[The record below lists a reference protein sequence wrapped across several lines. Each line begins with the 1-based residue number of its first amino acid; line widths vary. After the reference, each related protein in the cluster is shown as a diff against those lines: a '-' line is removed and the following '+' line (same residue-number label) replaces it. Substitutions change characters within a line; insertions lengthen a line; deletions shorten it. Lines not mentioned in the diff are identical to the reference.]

1 MKTTYQKPEIK
12 VSIVT
17 EESALL
23 TGTNEVTSTD
33 GNGQVIYGGG
43 SDGSEEQGGQPR
55 AEQFN
60 VWDE

>member
-1 MKTTYQKPEIK
+1 MKTYQKPEIK
-12 VSIVT
+12 VSEVVA
-17 EESALL
+17 ENALL
-23 TGTNEVTSTD
+23 TGTNEVTDTD
-33 GNGQVIYGGG
+33 GNAGLIYNGG